1 MILWYFKDE
10 MRARNKVDLNVVA
23 CEKDNLGYF
32 LKIQEKSMLQKGASG
47 QF

>member
-10 MRARNKVDLNVVA
+10 MRARNKVVLNGVA
-23 CEKDNLGYF
+23 CKKDNLGYF
-32 LKIQEKSMLQKGASG
+32 LKIQENSMFQKGASG